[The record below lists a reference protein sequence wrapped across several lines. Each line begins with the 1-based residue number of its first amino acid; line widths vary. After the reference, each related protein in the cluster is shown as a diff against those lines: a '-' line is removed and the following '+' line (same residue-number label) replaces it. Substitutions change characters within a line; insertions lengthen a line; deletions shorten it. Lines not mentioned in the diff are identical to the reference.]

1 MSKKKKHPEHVNHE
15 RWLVSYADFI
25 TLLFAFF
32 VVLFSSAPKE
42 DTNTRMITAAT
53 QNSFSTFAIFKGGGS
68 KISGNRMK
76 QRGDGV
82 ELQPEDEL
90 PLTTEPS
97 NQNAVVDR
105 QMNFTTAQ
113 ESYKANSR
121 VRDSMMQEFYKELLD
136 NNGNMDVS
144 LESKGLVV
152 SFNDIAFFDSGS
164 AAVDDDAL
172 QALKRVIAVVKERDN
187 LIQIEGHSDGTETDK
202 GGYSSNMAMSTKR
215 AESVAE
221 LLKDKFGIP
230 GEYISTVGY
239 GGFRPKGDVSTSDGQ
254 AKNRR
259 VDIVLLKS
267 VPVAKNIQVPN
278 YDMAGD
284 DEEQE
289 EEIAIDGLL
298 E

>member
-1 MSKKKKHPEHVNHE
+1 MGKKHKHPEHVNHE

-97 NQNAVVDR
+97 NPSATVDK
-105 QMNFTTAQ
+105 QMNFATAQ
-113 ESYKANSR
+113 ETYKPNSR
-121 VRDSMMQEFYKELLD
+121 VRDSLMQEFYQELLD

-152 SFNDIAFFDSGS
+152 SFNDIAFFDPGS
-164 AAVDDDAL
+164 AEVKEETLNAL
-172 QALKRVIAVVKERDN
+172 QRVIAIVKDRSN
-187 LIQIEGHSDGTETDK
+187 FIQIEGHSDGTETDM
-202 GGYSSNMAMSTKR
+202 GGYSSNMAMSNKR
-215 AESVAE
+215 AENIAE
-221 LLKDKFGIP
+221 LLKEKFKVP

-239 GGFRPKGDVSTSDGQ
+239 GGFRPKGDKNSPDGQ

-267 VPVAKNIQVPN
+267 VPVAQNLQLPD
-278 YDMAGD
+278 YDVVE
-284 DEEQE
+284 DEEDML
-289 EEIAIDGLL
+289 ATDGLL